1 MSISNKYLNALKKR
15 YEAEMAEAEA
25 NLSLYFSNNNLA
37 AIGEHS
43 DLMDEHDKWIDKYT
57 NAKDKL
63 ETLNILNLNDDNMQK
78 INDWRHEKFI
88 ELEGKHI
95 IDIPMVDWN
104 NYPVKIQEAFDGI
117 KFINRKIK
125 DEDLFK
131 RVSKQNIQIFA
142 CVCVCVCVLL

>member
-78 INDWRHEKFI
+78 IN
-88 ELEGKHI
+88 
-95 IDIPMVDWN
+95 
-104 NYPVKIQEAFDGI
+104 
-117 KFINRKIK
+117 
-125 DEDLFK
+125 
-131 RVSKQNIQIFA
+131 S
-142 CVCVCVCVLL
+142 

>member
-43 DLMDEHDKWIDKYT
+43 DLMDEHDKWIEKYT

-63 ETLNILNLNDDNMQK
+63 ETLNTLNLNDDDLNEK
-78 INDWRHEKFI
+78 SERIN
-88 ELEGKHI
+88 
-95 IDIPMVDWN
+95 
-104 NYPVKIQEAFDGI
+104 
-117 KFINRKIK
+117 
-125 DEDLFK
+125 
-131 RVSKQNIQIFA
+131 S
-142 CVCVCVCVLL
+142 